1 MAVTRQEPTETTAE
15 TTSWVIPA
23 EGEAAEQ
30 VAAVMYAVAAVPDR
44 TLYVA
49 EGHDFYA
56 EQTGAFIPLG
66 LGTFA
71 DEAEAVGA
79 IEWSLRGR

>member
-1 MAVTRQEPTETTAE
+1 VAVTRLDPTDSSAQTT
-15 TTSWVIPA
+15 TWVIPA
-23 EGEAAEQ
+23 EGETPEQ
-30 VAAVMYAVAAVPDR
+30 VAAVMYAVDAVPDR
-44 TLYVA
+44 LLYVA
-49 EGHDFYA
+49 EGHDFYT

>member
-1 MAVTRQEPTETTAE
+1 MAVTRLDPTTTGAE
-15 TTSWVIPA
+15 TTTWVIPA
-23 EGEAAEQ
+23 EGATPEQ
-30 VAAVMYAVAAVPDR
+30 VAAAMYAVDAVPGR

-49 EGHDFYA
+49 EGHDFSA

-71 DEAEAVGA
+71 DEAGAVGA
-79 IEWSLRGR
+79 VEWSLRGR